1 MKIMKEKENLEM
13 SNMAMLGDLDDLQ
26 KKLDDAE
33 QKKSELLVSSAELE
47 KFVVEMKEEISQLKQ
62 EVSES
67 NKAKEGAE
75 VENQQLKMDLEDAI
89 MGKEEAEAGK
99 EEMELTVKE
108 MKAAKEE
115 AEKEKE
121 EAVLAKQSL
130 EEFIKTS
137 TNSDEIENLKQELK
151 EMEEQLSNAG
161 TAAMMNKLSATLVGL
176 EESWTQ
182 SRGRGLNV
190 QLRIFS
196 SKSLFLQISS
206 SLSHLH

>member
-1 MKIMKEKENLEM
+1 MKEKENLEM

-89 MGKEEAEAGK
+89 MGKEEAEAEAGK

-161 TAAMMNKLSATLVGL
+161 TAAMMNKISATLVGL

>member
-1 MKIMKEKENLEM
+1 MKEKENLEM

-26 KKLDDAE
+26 KKLDDSE
-33 QKKSELLVSSAELE
+33 QNKSELLVSSAELE

-161 TAAMMNKLSATLVGL
+161 TAAMMNKISATLVGL